1 MRTIVWGGAGAADIT
16 FGFGIDVEAE
26 ADMTGRRLEND
37 MATGLGGVTARG
49 GVESGIGAVCRVV
62 SYGKQVWVGVGS
74 RSSRRATVAA
84 MNFGLC
90 PRTKAIYIRFVR

>member
-1 MRTIVWGGAGAADIT
+1 MRPIVFCGGAAAAKYT
-16 FGFGIDVEAE
+16 AVGIDAEAE
-26 ADMTGRRLEND
+26 ADMAAVGRLED
-37 MATGLGGVTARG
+37 GIAVTGLC
-49 GVESGIGAVCRVV
+49 VEGRVGTVCRVV

>member
-1 MRTIVWGGAGAADIT
+1 MDI
-16 FGFGIDVEAE
+16 EAE
-26 ADMTGRRLEND
+26 ADVTVGRLEDD
-37 MATGLGGVTARG
+37 MVIGLGVVTARG
-49 GVESGIGAVCRVV
+49 SVESRVGTVCRVV

>member
-1 MRTIVWGGAGAADIT
+1 MIAAG
-16 FGFGIDVEAE
+16 
-26 ADMTGRRLEND
+26 RLED
-37 MATGLGGVTARG
+37 GMVAGLGGVTARG
-49 GVESGIGAVCRVV
+49 GVESRVGTVCRVV
-62 SYGKQVWVGVGS
+62 SYGKKVWVGVGS